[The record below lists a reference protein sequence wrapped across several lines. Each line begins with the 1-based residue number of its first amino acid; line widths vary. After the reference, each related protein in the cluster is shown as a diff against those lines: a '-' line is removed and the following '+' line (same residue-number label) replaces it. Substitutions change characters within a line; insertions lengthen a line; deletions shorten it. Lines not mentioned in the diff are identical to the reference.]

1 EGVGLYMMALPSF
14 FLLITLT
21 QIGLPIAISK
31 RVAEANAI
39 NHTYKIKQIITISI
53 LIIACTSVFF
63 TLSLFFSAPFIAL
76 YLLTDEQ
83 TLYPIKAVSFAI
95 PLIAISSII
104 KGYFQ
109 GMKNMKPQSYS
120 IVIEQVVRISIVY
133 FLIKLLLPYGIEF
146 AATGAIISI

>member
-1 EGVGLYMMALPSF
+1 
-14 FLLITLT
+14 
-21 QIGLPIAISK
+21 
-31 RVAEANAI
+31 
-39 NHTYKIKQIITISI
+39 
-53 LIIACTSVFF
+53 VFF
-63 TLSLFFSAPFIAL
+63 TLFLFFFVPFVSD
-76 YLLTDEQ
+76 YLLTDER

-146 AATGAIISI
+146 AATGAIISIIFGELASCIYLLVIFKKDKIVPVRKHFFKFLQQSKTVRT